1 MGGPDKEEAVT
12 QREQAAEGRPAALA
26 AASGGQQPVEPPVI
40 GEYPIYASTLA
51 WRAKRHTGQ
60 NILSALGQR
69 KARSV
74 SRRTRLHRA
83 AYSGTSARGS
93 FYGTRTSGLV
103 EGGEAVAR
111 FDPVA

>member
-40 GEYPIYASTLA
+40 GEYPIYPSPLA
-51 WRAKRHTGQ
+51 WRAKSHTGR
-60 NILSALGQR
+60 NILSVLGQR
-69 KARSV
+69 KTRSV

-83 AYSGTSARGS
+83 AYSGTSARGP

-103 EGGEAVAR
+103 EGGEAVAGY
-111 FDPVA
+111 DPVA